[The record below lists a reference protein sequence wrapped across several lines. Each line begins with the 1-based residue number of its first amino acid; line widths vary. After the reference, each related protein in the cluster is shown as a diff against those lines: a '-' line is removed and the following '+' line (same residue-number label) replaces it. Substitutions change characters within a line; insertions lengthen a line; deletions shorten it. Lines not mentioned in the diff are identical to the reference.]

1 MPAPDSASI
10 STALAAENS
19 RMRASFLSM
28 WSVNKG
34 GLLWQRTNR
43 QIDDGRFLSFL
54 RSIAEGAETITVES
68 LWLVFSFFAW
78 QIAVV

>member
-1 MPAPDSASI
+1 MDATRAPSVAWPDSGLIQHRHPEEPGLLGPFVAASPNVPAPDSAWI

-43 QIDDGRFLSFL
+43 
-54 RSIAEGAETITVES
+54 
-68 LWLVFSFFAW
+68 
-78 QIAVV
+78 